1 MNNSGQYQSAEDVR
15 GSMDWGATISG
26 SYEAYLA
33 YPHRNEGVQ
42 TEVYDLHH
50 HTMIAQP
57 NNEGLEFGYP

>member
-1 MNNSGQYQSAEDVR
+1 
-15 GSMDWGATISG
+15 MDWGATISG